1 MKQNS
6 KLLLIILFVSFLVR
20 VFIIWIGRPEF
31 VGWFNHTYYYY
42 VETQGLL
49 ESGKLPFP
57 DMPLL
62 FYIYAATAKC
72 LIWLGMENHI
82 AIVNATRFWM
92 CLIPSLIPIP
102 IYSIFKNIYQAKTFP
117 KWIWILILASAF
129 FPLTLAH
136 MPEFL
141 QKNTLGLLFLAILIQ
156 QSQTISKGLDVKRIV
171 SIIFTFILILSTHYG
186 STAAALLYLVALL
199 LSLWSHNKNK
209 WTLWLGLS
217 LIFGLVIS
225 LYSFYNFDI
234 QRFERIIS
242 YINRMGESS
251 IMGSLFSPI
260 NTDKFTS
267 IIMLV
272 GPLGFVA
279 LLYYAYKISKAALT
293 HENSVFWLCN
303 ILFCYLLLLPIY
315 EPALIQRFV
324 LFLTLPLL
332 IVIAFTIH
340 YTLKRI
346 LWKRVLL
353 GFVIL
358 GTILLSIGEITGLV
372 LLNKNKEPIHNDLLV
387 MKETVGFSNNDLIL
401 TRNGAE
407 HISNWF
413 LMTKSSLITSFN
425 LEDFEKYNRI
435 FIMNP
440 IEGAMTAPSGA
451 NKEIQK
457 YQYMVSNID
466 EPTEAQVI
474 YQSSHIKLLQ
484 LTFPP
489 NEWKFDDDG
498 YWISYN

>member
-6 KLLLIILFVSFLVR
+6 KLLLILLFVSFIVR
-20 VFIIWIGRPEF
+20 LFILWVGRPEF

-62 FYIYAATAKC
+62 FYIYAATAKI
-72 LIWLGMENHI
+72 LTWIGVENHI
-82 AIVNATRFWM
+82 AIVNSTRFWM

-102 IYSIFKNIYQAKTFP
+102 IYSIFKNFYKEKTFP
-117 KWIWILILASAF
+117 KWIWILLLASAF
-129 FPLTLAH
+129 YPLTLAH

-141 QKNTLGLLFLAILIQ
+141 QKNTLGLLFLAILLQ
-156 QSQTISKGLDVKRIV
+156 QSKVISKGLAVKRIV
-171 SIIFTFILILSTHYG
+171 SIIFIFILILSTHYG

-199 LSLWSHNKNK
+199 LSLWLHNKNK

-217 LIFGLVIS
+217 LVLGLGIS
-225 LYSFYNFDI
+225 LYSFYTFDI

-251 IMGSLFSPI
+251 ILGSIFLP
-260 NTDKFTS
+260 NNADKFTS
-267 IIMLV
+267 IIMLLV
-272 GPLGFVA
+272 PLGFVA
-279 LLYYAYKISKAALT
+279 LLYYGYRKSKAALT

-303 ILFCYLLLLPIY
+303 LLFCYLLLLPIY
-315 EPALIQRFV
+315 EPALMHRFV
-324 LFLTLPLL
+324 LFITLPLL
-332 IVIAFTIH
+332 IVIAFTIQ
-340 YTLKRI
+340 YTLKRV
-346 LWKRVLL
+346 LWKRVLI
-353 GFVIL
+353 GFVLL

-372 LLNKNKEPIHNDLLV
+372 LLNKNKEPIYNDLLV

-435 FIMNP
+435 FILNP
-440 IEGAMTAPSGA
+440 TERAMSAPSGA

-457 YQYMVSNID
+457 YHYMVSNIE
-466 EPTEAQVI
+466 EPKDSEVI
-474 YQSSHIKLLQ
+474 FESSHIKLSE

-489 NEWKFDDDG
+489 KEWKFDDDG
-498 YWISYN
+498 YWISYK